1 MLRCQTTDEEEISM
15 RGWLLNSMMAMIC
28 FGLWAFLP
36 KISVKYIDPR
46 SSLVYEVMGGVF
58 VALIVWGTISKGID
72 HDFRGIVPAF
82 LTGVVGYLGMFF
94 FLYAVQMGKVS
105 VVASLTAVYPAVTIL
120 LAILLLKEKI
130 NSIQCVGIFL
140 ATTGVILLSYR

>member
-1 MLRCQTTDEEEISM
+1 M
-15 RGWLLNSMMAMIC
+15 RGWLLNSMMALIC

-46 SSLVYEVMGGVF
+46 SSLVYEVMGGVL
-58 VALIVWGTISKGID
+58 VAIIVWSSISKGID
-72 HDFRGIVPAF
+72 HDFRGVVPAF
-82 LTGVVGYLGMFF
+82 LTGMVGYLGMFF

-105 VVASLTAVYPAVTIL
+105 VVASLTAAYPVVTII
-120 LAILLLKEKI
+120 LAVILLKEKI
-130 NSIQCVGIFL
+130 SYVQYTGIFL

>member
-1 MLRCQTTDEEEISM
+1 M
-15 RGWLLNSMMAMIC
+15 RGWLLNSMMALIC

-46 SSLVYEVMGGVF
+46 SSLVYEAMGGVL
-58 VALIVWGTISKGID
+58 VAIIVWSSISKGID
-72 HDFRGIVPAF
+72 YDIRGAVPAF
-82 LTGVVGYLGMFF
+82 LTGIVGYLGMFF

-105 VVASLTAVYPAVTIL
+105 VVAPLTAAYPVVTII
-120 LAILLLKEKI
+120 LAVILLKEKI
-130 NSIQCVGIFL
+130 SYVQYTGIFL

>member
-1 MLRCQTTDEEEISM
+1 M
-15 RGWLLNSMMAMIC
+15 RGWLLNSMMALIC

-46 SSLVYEVMGGVF
+46 SSLVYEVMGGVL
-58 VALIVWGTISKGID
+58 VAIIVWISISKGID
-72 HDFRGIVPAF
+72 HDFRGVVPAF
-82 LTGVVGYLGMFF
+82 LTGIVGYLGMFF

-105 VVASLTAVYPAVTIL
+105 VVASLTAAYPVVTII
-120 LAILLLKEKI
+120 LAVILLKEKI
-130 NSIQCVGIFL
+130 SYVQYTGIFL